1 MAKLCTSVPS
11 CFSQDSA
18 KRERD
23 ICAMTTTSMV
33 DKGNRQCLHH
43 AGVLVET
50 GACLELGLLM
60 AKLLLDIYSKIPS
73 SDNAV
78 Q

>member
-1 MAKLCTSVPS
+1 
-11 CFSQDSA
+11 
-18 KRERD
+18 
-23 ICAMTTTSMV
+23 MTTTSMI

-43 AGVLVET
+43 ADTLVET